1 MANGGCR
8 RGTPPR
14 PPAPRSRSHRGER
27 LQRDPADR
35 RAARQSWLRSELLD
49 EQAVGAGEHLPVEIT
64 RLVARLIGAVLG
76 EFDREPAEWRTVDA
90 GEEPLHDPLR
100 HDLDPTEASDFS
112 GIQQIDALHVSHGS
126 RKVMAGGLSRVEDT
140 GAKVMPVS

>member
-35 RAARQSWLRSELLD
+35 RAARQSWLAEGNGGRVFPGRRHPGQRD
-49 EQAVGAGEHLPVEIT
+49 GPVIITTITKPNRFFTAPVGGH
-64 RLVARLIGAVLG
+64 
-76 EFDREPAEWRTVDA
+76 PACK
-90 GEEPLHDPLR
+90 PP
-100 HDLDPTEASDFS
+100 PSS
-112 GIQQIDALHVSHGS
+112 GGGGVHVH
-126 RKVMAGGLSRVEDT
+126 
-140 GAKVMPVS
+140 

>member
-35 RAARQSWLRSELLD
+35 RAARQSWLAEGNGGRFVPGRGHRGQGDARVMITTVTMPIGYLTARMAGHLACNLPPAAGGGESHVHDLRLAQRAHRCRPRARARPDRSEEHTSELQSPCNLVCRLLL
-49 EQAVGAGEHLPVEIT
+49 E
-64 RLVARLIGAVLG
+64 
-76 EFDREPAEWRTVDA
+76 
-90 GEEPLHDPLR
+90 
-100 HDLDPTEASDFS
+100 
-112 GIQQIDALHVSHGS
+112 
-126 RKVMAGGLSRVEDT
+126 K
-140 GAKVMPVS
+140 KKK